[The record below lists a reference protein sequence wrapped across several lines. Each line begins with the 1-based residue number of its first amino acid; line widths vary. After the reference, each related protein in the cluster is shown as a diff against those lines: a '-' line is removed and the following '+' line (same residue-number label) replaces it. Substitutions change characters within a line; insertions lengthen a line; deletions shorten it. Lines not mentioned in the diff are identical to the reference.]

1 MIDFTT
7 IQTHPIPLP
16 ILELQEVNANLS
28 RENSSL
34 KKIITGRNIFIGVL
48 LVSSVLALGVIFNKS
63 KLNNN
68 NKTK

>member
-16 ILELQEVNANLS
+16 IKELQVVNATLS

-48 LVSSVLALGVIFNKS
+48 LVSSVLIGVAIYQNQKDEINK
-63 KLNNN
+63 N
-68 NKTK
+68 

>member
-34 KKIITGRNIFIGVL
+34 KKIITGRNIFISVL
-48 LVSSVLALGVIFNKS
+48 LVSSVLVGVAIYQYQKDERNK
-63 KLNNN
+63 N
-68 NKTK
+68 